1 MTHITKL
8 SSLFIGISFSLRLH
22 TPIAFGICIFT
33 GILLML
39 FDNKQNIKKW
49 LVKGYKHKV
58 FPLFCISFICILISS
73 IISNYP
79 SRSFPVFIYLI
90 AFMLFSY
97 FIFCNFRN
105 KPESLVLLIKFLF
118 ISVCFSTILVF
129 SYNINQIESI
139 FEPIKEVRKYKGF
152 VNLLTVLV
160 FLCPLIEKCIGGKK
174 IFFSYFLI
182 PLIFPLAF
190 ISNCNSAFLGLI
202 GGFITLL
209 FFELL
214 RLVKNKKNRVL
225 ILLSVLFF
233 SSVTFLN
240 IIPKY
245 DKNSPISEIDFLVPT
260 NIIDAHRQIM
270 WAFTKSELK
279 ENLIFGIGPDTS
291 NFIEESQKEIG
302 HNQTGTMFYISSHPH
317 NFFLE
322 ILLEIGVF
330 GTVSF
335 LLLILF
341 VIIYFLN
348 KYYNPFARYLI
359 FFNGY
364 FWTASMVNFSFWSA
378 WWQGSYF
385 LIQAILFAIIYN
397 KHNRCL

>member
-1 MTHITKL
+1 
-8 SSLFIGISFSLRLH
+8 
-22 TPIAFGICIFT
+22 
-33 GILLML
+33 ML

-49 LVKGYKHKV
+49 LRKGYEHKV
-58 FPLFCISFICILISS
+58 FPLFFISFISILISS
-73 IISNYP
+73 ITSSYP

-105 KPESLVLLIKFLF
+105 KPESLILLIKFLF
-118 ISVCFSTILVF
+118 LSVCFSTILVF
-129 SYNINQIESI
+129 SYNISQLESI

-160 FLCPLIEKCIGGKK
+160 FLCPLIEKCIERKK

-245 DKNSPISEIDFLVPT
+245 NKNSPISEIDFLVPT

-302 HNQTGTMFYISSHPH
+302 HSQTGTMFYISSHPH

-322 ILLEIGVF
+322 ILLEIGLF
-330 GTVSF
+330 GTVSY

-397 KHNRCL
+397 KQNRCL